1 MKDFNSDEY
10 AAMYMK
16 DMEAKIP
23 GYSLMFDLI
32 FHGVLPVEAKEV
44 HSILSIGGGLVE
56 VMKSYDA
63 YKDASFTLVDP
74 SENMIGKIQ
83 EELEEYNISEYVEF
97 KCSSFETYEN
107 ERCFDLCLSLLV
119 IHFVS
124 DKEQFLRNI
133 YNSLEADGFC
143 VLSAFSDYHLDWWE
157 TYAIHNG
164 ANAEQVGNTRKN
176 PQSTMACTSA
186 DEIEMIANN
195 TGFHSI
201 EKIAQ
206 ILSVDVWIL
215 RK

>member
-32 FHGVLPVEAKEV
+32 FHGVLPVEAKEA
-44 HSILSIGGGLVE
+44 HSILSVGGGLIE

-63 YKDASFTLVDP
+63 YKDANFTLVDP
-74 SENMIGKIQ
+74 SRNMIEKIQ
-83 EELEEYNISEYVEF
+83 NELAEYGINDYAEF
-97 KCSSFETYEN
+97 ICSSFETYEGKK
-107 ERCFDLCLSLLV
+107 CFDLCFSLLV
-119 IHFVS
+119 IHFVK
-124 DKEQFLRNI
+124 DKEQFLRKI
-133 YNSLEADGFC
+133 YDSLELDGVC
-143 VLSAFSDYHLDWWE
+143 ILSAFSDYHLDWWE

-164 ANAEQVGNTRKN
+164 ANMEQVGNTRKN
-176 PQSTMACTSA
+176 PQSTMACTNA
-186 DEIEMIANN
+186 EEIEQIVRNV
-195 TGFHSI
+195 GFSSM

-206 ILSVDVWIL
+206 MLPVDVWLL